1 MHTRHSEEDSDNPA
15 EERSPEADENAIRA
29 SRGGSRG
36 WLHRDHWGVRHWD
49 GRPSDG
55 GGDVGLGAA
64 EGDEGLGGVWWGR
77 GDGDEG
83 RTGGVEGLGGVVGDD
98 DGAATGSVEAGSDED
113 GDGWRGGGYVWR
125 GGVADGAWAV

>member
-1 MHTRHSEEDSDNPA
+1 MHTRHSEENSDNPA

-36 WLHRDHWGVRHWD
+36 RLHRDHWGVGHW
-49 GRPSDG
+49 

-64 EGDEGLGGVWWGR
+64 EGDGGLGGVWWGR
-77 GDGDEG
+77 GNGDEG
-83 RTGGVEGLGGVVGDD
+83 RAGGVEGLGDGGVVGDD
-98 DGAATGSVEAGSDED
+98 GAAAGSVEAGSDGD

-125 GGVADGAWAV
+125 GGVADGAWAVWGRVS